1 MKSHL
6 MVGAAVLVLI
16 GAVGGARAEDHCG
29 MSNGQKATG
38 EPIQIGAIVGKTG
51 PEDFSSAARAAEAY
65 FKCVNANGGIHGRPI
80 VYTVQDD
87 NWNPEVAAQAATK
100 LVKDT
105 NILGAVGS
113 TSFVECGA
121 NNKLYEQEGV
131 AVIAG
136 VGVPRACFYAKNY
149 APFNQGPRLSTVGAA
164 QYLIETFKLKSITCV
179 APGIPGF
186 GDWVCNGV
194 ETYAKANG
202 VTANTVIF
210 DPGKLDGN
218 AIALQIAA
226 SKPEAVVLGMPRGM
240 MLPIL
245 TAAEQQDLGKN
256 IKWGLPT
263 SAYHS
268 QMPKAAGKYWDGK
281 LYVHMELEP
290 LNKDAPDTK
299 NWKSIMEK
307 YGDKKDPDRFLL
319 ASRISGRSCRDG
331 GFARYQGADRSQVG
345 L

>member
-6 MVGAAVLVLI
+6 MVGATALVLI

-29 MSNGQKATG
+29 MSNGQKASG

-136 VGVPRACFYAKNY
+136 VGVPRAC
-149 APFNQGPRLSTVGAA
+149 
-164 QYLIETFKLKSITCV
+164 
-179 APGIPGF
+179 
-186 GDWVCNGV
+186 
-194 ETYAKANG
+194 
-202 VTANTVIF
+202 
-210 DPGKLDGN
+210 
-218 AIALQIAA
+218 
-226 SKPEAVVLGMPRGM
+226 
-240 MLPIL
+240 
-245 TAAEQQDLGKN
+245 
-256 IKWGLPT
+256 
-263 SAYHS
+263 
-268 QMPKAAGKYWDGK
+268 
-281 LYVHMELEP
+281 
-290 LNKDAPDTK
+290 
-299 NWKSIMEK
+299 
-307 YGDKKDPDRFLL
+307 
-319 ASRISGRSCRDG
+319 
-331 GFARYQGADRSQVG
+331 
-345 L
+345 